1 MDENESSQSGVP
13 EDIESRCDFFRVPQL
28 SRMLGIS
35 SNSIHAQMRL
45 GIFPIAHRRVGNV
58 IVVRRVDYQAW
69 FEAEQ
74 LPPPRRQAS
83 DESRPPKPRQ
93 AVEFE
98 RLTPEAM
105 KVITGKESLAARKER
120 EKQDVMRNLRRKGL
134 IP

>member
-1 MDENESSQSGVP
+1 MDENESSQSGAP
-13 EDIESRCDFFRVPQL
+13 EEIKSRCDFLRVPQL

-58 IVVRRVDYQAW
+58 IVVRRVDYQTW

-74 LPPPRRQAS
+74 LPPSRRQAS
-83 DESRPPKPRQ
+83 DELPPPKPLQ
-93 AVEFE
+93 AVEIE
-98 RLTPEAM
+98 RLTPEAI

-120 EKQDVMRNLRRKGL
+120 EKQEVMSNLRRKGL